1 MVTLIGCGEGL
12 GLRHRSCAF
21 KTEYV
26 SSIERNCPLCTYV
39 LLLEYT
45 LCDLF

>member
-1 MVTLIGCGEGL
+1 MVALIRCGEKL
-12 GLRHRSCAF
+12 GLKLGSCAF

-26 SSIERNCPLCTYV
+26 SSIERDWPLCTYL